1 MAWDIEKVS
10 DTVKKNPTLFIVG
23 GGAVVL
29 LVLLLARSRGTGQTY
44 YAEMP
49 SVPEQTGVSGSDLSQ
64 LAAEMLYGF
73 SEISAEQQE
82 QFQAAMQ
89 DLQMGQI
96 ALYGSMQ
103 ESIVSLQKEQTSLF
117 SSMQDSIISIQKEQT
132 SLFRS
137 MQETFDD
144 ILDKTI
150 SYQQKQLQEIAENK
164 YYYPSSSGGGG
175 SSSGSSKSSS
185 SSTSSDSKNSG
196 GYAYIDKYGF
206 SHVVSSRETAEQYA
220 APGTTISEYG
230 GSFYGGYARDEQGE
244 RVSLGGVPYGN

>member
-73 SEISAEQQE
+73 SEISAAQQE

-117 SSMQDSIISIQKEQT
+117 
-132 SLFRS
+132 RS
-137 MQETFDD
+137 MQESFED
-144 ILDKTI
+144 TI
-150 SYQQKQLQEIAENK
+150 EKLITSQQRALSETSTNK
-164 YYYPSSSGGGG
+164 YYYPTSGGGG
-175 SSSGSSKSSS
+175 SSSSTSTSSS
-185 SSTSSDSKNSG
+185 SSDDNKV

-206 SHVVSSRETAEQYA
+206 SHVVSSRETAEKYA
-220 APGTTISEYG
+220 APGTTISEYY
-230 GSFYGGYARDEQGE
+230 GSYYGGYARDEHGE

>member
-73 SEISAEQQE
+73 SEISAAQQE

-103 ESIVSLQKEQTSLF
+103 ESIVSL
-117 SSMQDSIISIQKEQT
+117 QKEQT

-164 YYYPSSSGGGG
+164 YYYPSSSDGGG

-185 SSTSSDSKNSG
+185 SSTSSDSKNSV

>member
-29 LVLLLARSRGTGQTY
+29 LVLLLARSRGTGLTY

-73 SEISAEQQE
+73 SEISAAQQE

-117 SSMQDSIISIQKEQT
+117 
-132 SLFRS
+132 RS

-144 ILDKTI
+144 ILDKII

-185 SSTSSDSKNSG
+185 SSTSSDSKNSV

-220 APGTTISEYG
+220 APGTEISEYW
-230 GSFYGGYARDEQGE
+230 GSYYGGYARDEHGE

>member
-29 LVLLLARSRGTGQTY
+29 LVLLLARSRGTEQTY

-73 SEISAEQQE
+73 SEISAAQQE

-103 ESIVSLQKEQTSLF
+103 ESIVSL
-117 SSMQDSIISIQKEQT
+117 QKEQT

-206 SHVVSSRETAEQYA
+206 SHVVSSRETAEKYA
-220 APGTTISEYG
+220 APGTTISEYS
-230 GSFYGGYARDEQGE
+230 GSFSGGYARDEQGE
-244 RVSLGGVPYGN
+244 RLSLGGIPYGN

>member
-73 SEISAEQQE
+73 SEISAAQQE

-103 ESIVSLQKEQTSLF
+103 ESIVSL
-117 SSMQDSIISIQKEQT
+117 QKEQT

-185 SSTSSDSKNSG
+185 SSTSSDSKNSV

-206 SHVVSSRETAEQYA
+206 SHVVSSRETAEKYA

>member
-1 MAWDIEKVS
+1 
-10 DTVKKNPTLFIVG
+10 
-23 GGAVVL
+23 
-29 LVLLLARSRGTGQTY
+29 
-44 YAEMP
+44 
-49 SVPEQTGVSGSDLSQ
+49 
-64 LAAEMLYGF
+64 
-73 SEISAEQQE
+73 
-82 QFQAAMQ
+82 
-89 DLQMGQI
+89 MGQI

-103 ESIVSLQKEQTSLF
+103 ESIVSL
-117 SSMQDSIISIQKEQT
+117 QKEQT

-175 SSSGSSKSSS
+175 SSSGSSKSSR

-220 APGTTISEYG
+220 APGTQISEYG